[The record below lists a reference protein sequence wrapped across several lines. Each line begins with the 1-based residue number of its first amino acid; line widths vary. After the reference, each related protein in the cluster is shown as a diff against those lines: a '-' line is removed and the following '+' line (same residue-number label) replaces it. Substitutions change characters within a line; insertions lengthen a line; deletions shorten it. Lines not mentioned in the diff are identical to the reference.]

1 MADKAEKNALFS
13 SLFQIIKAMYNEAA
27 SEGQMSL
34 KSTFRVFLSPTP
46 EYKI

>member
-27 SEGQMSL
+27 WEG
-34 KSTFRVFLSPTP
+34 LS
-46 EYKI
+46 YKVANVKLSGVS